1 MHFKRAETEAEKDKL
16 KDISNEDFW
25 TIGHE
30 PDDYEMDYDSFKQ
43 HEIEVKEYLMANLRD
58 GQTIEEML
66 ADKLAAYLKNKLEGE
81 N

>member
-1 MHFKRAETEAEKDKL
+1 MPFKRAETEEEKEKL
-16 KDISNEDFW
+16 KEISNEDFW

-43 HEIEVKEYLMANLRD
+43 HEIEVKEYLIANLKD
-58 GQTIEEML
+58 GQTIEEVL
-66 ADKLAAYLKNKLEGE
+66 QLKLDTYLQSKSEGE